1 MIQDTCFPIDL
12 QREIRTGQEGRATAF
27 LKTHKETHMHIS
39 VVTETEFLEGF
50 AQVEAG
56 ERLLRCY
63 DRIGIDSR
71 IARQAAIIRR
81 GLRLTGELIGDFD
94 ILIAATAIVEEMPL
108 VTKDTGHFERVH
120 DLEIAGY

>member
-1 MIQDTCFPIDL
+1 
-12 QREIRTGQEGRATAF
+12 
-27 LKTHKETHMHIS
+27 MHIS

-50 AQVEAG
+50 AQVETG